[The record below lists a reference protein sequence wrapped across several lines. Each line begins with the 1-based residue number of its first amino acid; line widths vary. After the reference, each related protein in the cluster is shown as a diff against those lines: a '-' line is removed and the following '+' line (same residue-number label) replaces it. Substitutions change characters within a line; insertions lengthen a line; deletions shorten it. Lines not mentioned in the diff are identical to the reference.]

1 MIRALAPVAA
11 LLLSVALLLAGNGL
25 QNTLAPVRASLEGF
39 SPLALGGLGAAYY
52 IGFGLGCFL
61 GHHLCGAPGIFGRLR
76 PWSRL
81 YPQQR

>member
-39 SPLALGGLGAAYY
+39 RRLHSAAWVPP
-52 IGFGLGCFL
+52 IILVSDWAAFL
-61 GHHLCGAPGIFGRLR
+61 DRRSSGTPGIFGHSLPWWRSLR
-76 PWSRL
+76 
-81 YPQQR
+81 QRR

>member
-39 SPLALGGLGAAYY
+39 SPLERIERQLN
-52 IGFGLGCFL
+52 
-61 GHHLCGAPGIFGRLR
+61 H
-76 PWSRL
+76 
-81 YPQQR
+81 